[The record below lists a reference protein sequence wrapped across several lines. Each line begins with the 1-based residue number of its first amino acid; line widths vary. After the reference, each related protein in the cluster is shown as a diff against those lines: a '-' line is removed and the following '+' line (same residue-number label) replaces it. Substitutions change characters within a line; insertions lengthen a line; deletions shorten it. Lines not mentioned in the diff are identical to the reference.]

1 MDSDAEFRRRRSLTA
16 LLPCG
21 MGSAGNRRMQDQVNT
36 EIELTI
42 EELEPKIAPDDGETV
57 LPLPKHNPIRQR

>member
-1 MDSDAEFRRRRSLTA
+1 
-16 LLPCG
+16 
-21 MGSAGNRRMQDQVNT
+21 MQDQVNT